1 MPLTCLRIAIVGTG
15 PSGFYAAEHLLRQ
28 QPGIEIDLFDRL
40 PTPFGLVRGGVAPD
54 HQKIKSVTRVYE
66 QIAGNPAIRFF
77 GNVRIGSDLSR
88 DDLLRHYHAVIY
100 ACGAQSDRALGVP
113 GEHLA
118 GSYAATDFVGWFNG
132 HPDYRDREF
141 DLTQEDVAVIGVG
154 NVAVDVVRIL
164 ARTPAELQAT
174 DIAAHALD
182 ALRHSRV
189 RNIYMIG
196 RRGPVQA
203 AFTNP
208 ELREL
213 GEMPDA
219 DVVVQ
224 ARDLEL
230 DPASAAILA
239 SGEDRAAAK
248 NLETLRAFTA
258 QPVSGKSR
266 TIHLRFRLS
275 PVELIGMGRVER
287 LLLARNRLVER
298 EPGEIR
304 AEPTGETESLPVGL
318 VFRSV
323 GYLGTGVPGVPFD
336 AKRGIIPN
344 ERGRVL
350 AGSGTVARGEYAVGW
365 IKRGPSGVIGSN
377 KPDAIESAALLLED
391 AVAGAL
397 NRPAEPSRNAV
408 EQRLHARQVRVVSW
422 ADWQCLDELEKAGGA
437 AQGRP
442 RLKFTR
448 VAEMLAALG
457 PEAAMSP
464 KLSQRAKPP
473 CGSVP

>member
-1 MPLTCLRIAIVGTG
+1 MPVSCLRLAIVGTG
-15 PSGFYAAEHLLRQ
+15 PSGLYAAEHFLRQ
-28 QPGIEIDLFDRL
+28 QPGIESDLFDQL

-66 QIAGNPAIRFF
+66 KIAGHPAIRFF
-77 GNVRIGSDLSR
+77 GNVRIGTDLSR

-113 GEHLA
+113 GENLA

-141 DLTQEDVAVIGVG
+141 DLTQENVAVIGMG

-219 DVVVQ
+219 DVVVH
-224 ARDLEL
+224 ARDLDL
-230 DPASAAILA
+230 DPASAVILA
-239 SGEDRAAAK
+239 GGENRAAAK

-258 QPVSGKSR
+258 KAVSGRSR

-287 LLLARNRLVER
+287 LVLGRNRLVER
-298 EPGEIR
+298 KPGEIR

-323 GYLGTGVPGVPFD
+323 GYRGTSVPGVPFD

-350 AGSGTVARGEYAVGW
+350 AGPGTVAPGEYAVGW
-365 IKRGPSGVIGSN
+365 IKRGPTGVIGSN
-377 KPDAIESAALLLED
+377 KPDAVESADMVLVD
-391 AVAGAL
+391 AAAGDL
-397 NRPAEPSRNAV
+397 NQPAEPSRGAV

-422 ADWQCLDELEKAGGA
+422 ADWQRLDELEKARGA
-437 AQGRP
+437 TQGRP

-457 PEAAMSP
+457 AEAAMSP
-464 KLSQRAKPP
+464 KHSQRAKPR